1 MHVRTILS
9 NLAIITV
16 KKIPHS
22 NRQKNISLKPFRS
35 TTGMH
40 ASFMFRLS
48 LLLRNIHIGQ
58 LGFQPAKQ

>member
-9 NLAIITV
+9 NLAINTV

-22 NRQKNISLKPFRS
+22 NRQKNISFKPFRS

-40 ASFMFRLS
+40 ASFMFRL
-48 LLLRNIHIGQ
+48 LLLRNIHLSQ

>member
-9 NLAIITV
+9 NLAINTV

-22 NRQKNISLKPFRS
+22 NRQKNISFKPFRS

-40 ASFMFRLS
+40 ASFMFRLL
-48 LLLRNIHIGQ
+48 LLLRNIHLGQ
-58 LGFQPAKQ
+58 LGFQSAKQ